1 MWSQASDGASL
12 VVGVAYTYDTSRT
25 ARRELTRDQPKHSS
39 WTDSFS
45 FFVKCRLDE
54 ASPHRGELRLNP
66 RLATNGKP
74 LHWPEAELA
83 ALLGPAHEI
92 VAYTLANDF
101 TAFTLET
108 GAGAGDTDNTYLGK
122 CWPGSCGLGP
132 AFVPVTALGPVDDLP
147 VTLRIERGER
157 TIYADT
163 YRTSSRNREFSEVA
177 DLIVRRRGRF
187 GDTPP
192 RSKCVHLDES
202 GRLPAGTVILLGT
215 GLIVPPEAYCR
226 AGDRITVSC
235 PGLGEL
241 SNVVARVTSG
251 AIRR

>member
-1 MWSQASDGASL
+1 MWSPAYDGTSL

-25 ARRELTRDQPKHSS
+25 ARRELTRDQPRHSS
-39 WTDSFS
+39 WTDTFS

-54 ASPHRGELRLNP
+54 TSPHGGELRLNP
-66 RLATNGKP
+66 RSRNGGAP
-74 LHWPEAELA
+74 SHWPEAELA
-83 ALLGPAHEI
+83 ALLGPGHEI

-101 TAFTLET
+101 TAFAVETGT
-108 GAGAGDTDNTYLGK
+108 GAGDSDNTYLGK

-132 AFVPVTALGPVDDLP
+132 GFVPATELGPVDDLP
-147 VTLRIERGER
+147 VTLCIERGER

-163 YRTSSRNREFSEVA
+163 YRTSSRTREFSEVA
-177 DLIVRRRGRF
+177 DLIVRRRKGF
-187 GDTPP
+187 GETAP
-192 RSKCVHLDES
+192 RSKRVRLDES

-241 SNVVARVTSG
+241 SNVVTT
-251 AIRR
+251 

>member
-1 MWSQASDGASL
+1 MWSPASDGASL
-12 VVGVAYTYDTSRT
+12 VVGVAYTYDTSRA
-25 ARRELTRDQPKHSS
+25 ARRELTRDRPEHSS
-39 WTDSFS
+39 WTDAFS

-54 ASPHRGELRLNP
+54 TSPDGGALRLNP
-66 RLATNGKP
+66 RVPTDGTP

-83 ALLGPAHEI
+83 ALLGADHEI

-101 TAFTLET
+101 TAFTVET
-108 GAGAGDTDNTYLGK
+108 GAGAGVSDNTYLGK

-132 AFVPVTALGPVDDLP
+132 AFVPAGELGPVDDLP
-147 VTLRIERGER
+147 ITLHIERGGR

-177 DLIVRRRGRF
+177 DLVVRRRERF
-187 GDTPP
+187 GNAAP
-192 RSKCVHLDES
+192 RSKRVHLDES

-226 AGDRITVSC
+226 AGDRITISC

-241 SNVVARVTSG
+241 SHVVT
-251 AIRR
+251 RR

>member
-1 MWSQASDGASL
+1 MWSPASDDASL
-12 VVGVAYTYDTSRT
+12 VVGVAYTYDASRT
-25 ARRELTRDQPKHSS
+25 ARRELTRDQPSHSS

-54 ASPHRGELRLNP
+54 VSPHRGELRLNP
-66 RLATNGKP
+66 RLATNGTP

-83 ALLGPAHEI
+83 ALLGADHEI
-92 VAYTLANDF
+92 VAHTLANDF
-101 TAFTLET
+101 TAFTLES
-108 GAGAGDTDNTYLGK
+108 GAGAGDSDNTYLGK

-132 AFVPVTALGPVDDLP
+132 AFVPATELGPVDDLP
-147 VTLRIERGER
+147 VALRIERGGR

-163 YRTSSRNREFSEVA
+163 YRTSSRTREFSEVA
-177 DLIVRRRGRF
+177 DLIVRRRERF
-187 GDTPP
+187 GDAPP
-192 RSKCVHLDES
+192 RSKRVRLDES

-226 AGDRITVSC
+226 AGDRITISC

-241 SNVVARVTSG
+241 SHV
-251 AIRR
+251 IRR